1 MGRGA
6 IMELFAGSKA
16 RADFDQESWRS
27 FLNLVPHLV
36 ATCTACWG
44 LLHLLL
50 SRSVKAESF
59 GITKAKEKV
68 CVHNNMISTTHAIF
82 SFCAGVVYFAQGWG
96 REAASEVFCFSQFF
110 HLVTAVSVGYI
121 LYDFVFLAIYFEYM
135 KNQLATI
142 LAHHAI
148 FIFTYFLSQVSSLN
162 QGPPAPAPFRPS
174 LLSRTLTRP
183 AFPPCLSL
191 YLSICPPGDPSQY
204 VPCTLGMILYFWF
217 SLTEVSTPFLNYNW
231 FLMKANFSKEL
242 WKKNGYV
249 LLLTFGIR
257 WIITVSSLPFL
268 WWYYR
273 EHVQTGK
280 IYDQVAPKFWWLVD
294 GYLFFFALGV
304 GGLLFLNTY
313 WYYVLLRKAY
323 NAVASKPKKS

>member
-1 MGRGA
+1 
-6 IMELFAGSKA
+6 
-16 RADFDQESWRS
+16 
-27 FLNLVPHLV
+27 
-36 ATCTACWG
+36 
-44 LLHLLL
+44 
-50 SRSVKAESF
+50 
-59 GITKAKEKV
+59 
-68 CVHNNMISTTHAIF
+68 
-82 SFCAGVVYFAQGWG
+82 
-96 REAASEVFCFSQFF
+96 
-110 HLVTAVSVGYI
+110 
-121 LYDFVFLAIYFEYM
+121 
-135 KNQLATI
+135 
-142 LAHHAI
+142 
-148 FIFTYFLSQVSSLN
+148 
-162 QGPPAPAPFRPS
+162 
-174 LLSRTLTRP
+174 
-183 AFPPCLSL
+183 
-191 YLSICPPGDPSQY
+191 
-204 VPCTLGMILYFWF
+204 MILYFWF

>member
-183 AFPPCLSL
+183 AFPPHVCP
-191 YLSICPPGDPSQY
+191 SIYPS
-204 VPCTLGMILYFWF
+204 VRPVTPR
-217 SLTEVSTPFLNYNW
+217 STSR
-231 FLMKANFSKEL
+231 AL
-242 WKKNGYV
+242 W
-249 LLLTFGIR
+249 
-257 WIITVSSLPFL
+257 
-268 WWYYR
+268 
-273 EHVQTGK
+273 
-280 IYDQVAPKFWWLVD
+280 A
-294 GYLFFFALGV
+294 
-304 GGLLFLNTY
+304 
-313 WYYVLLRKAY
+313 
-323 NAVASKPKKS
+323 